1 MANFQNEREL
11 LAQLEGLFREKKFA
25 AGLTQAD
32 VVLQQ
37 FPASFQLKFLKY
49 KFLRELQK
57 NEEAL
62 YLLREMHAMFGDNI
76 MILKEL
82 ADLHFRQ
89 QQFPE
94 SLVYYKKLLF
104 LDSFNSQAQERVKH
118 LQGMLES
125 SMAEKLADT
134 KVEVHAVAAP
144 PPKGTS
150 RLDAGQPHMMG
161 TSRPEAGQPHMMGTS
176 RPEAG
181 QPPMTGTSRLDAGQ
195 PPMTGTS
202 RLDAG
207 QPQIT
212 FESDAGVDRRIMEIP
227 EPAAAADLHFDTE
240 SAAELYFKQGLYRE
254 SLAIYKNLFEKTG
267 RTDFFLKIK
276 AILLLLR
283 TDRGNQVI
291 DRLQRFL
298 SLLQERGKQ
307 LV

>member
-1 MANFQNEREL
+1 LANFQNEREL
-11 LAQLEGLFREKKFA
+11 LAQLEGLFQQKKYA

-37 FPASFQLKFLKY
+37 YPASFQLKLLKY
-49 KFLRELQK
+49 RFLRELRK
-57 NEEAL
+57 NDEAM
-62 YLLREMHAMFGDNI
+62 YLLREMHVMFGDNI

-94 SLVYYKKLLF
+94 SLLYYKKLLF

-118 LQGMLES
+118 LQGMLEAS
-125 SMAEKLADT
+125 TAEKLADT
-134 KVEVHAVAAP
+134 QVEVHQDAGRSHEGTGAAARP
-144 PPKGTS
+144 QAAAAAADAADVQSPKGT
-150 RLDAGQPHMMG
+150 DVF
-161 TSRPEAGQPHMMGTS
+161 
-176 RPEAG
+176 
-181 QPPMTGTSRLDAGQ
+181 D
-195 PPMTGTS
+195 
-202 RLDAG
+202 

-212 FESDAGVDRRIMEIP
+212 FEGEGRVGEPILEAP
-227 EPAAAADLHFDTE
+227 EPAAAEDLHFDTE

-283 TDRGNQVI
+283 TDRSNQVI
-291 DRLQRFL
+291 ERLQRFL
-298 SLLQERGKQ
+298 LLIQERGEQ